1 MAPSSEQYAQ
11 LAALFTTEPDPEVK
25 SSIELLLPAH
35 LPVQGGL
42 WLVPYAGR
50 EAANGLS
57 MLLRMH
63 EDSIDIAAIGQG
75 NFDLS
80 ACESLDSV
88 TECVGCEVAHWI
100 VQPPSDAD
108 PTSLLHC
115 DADCV
120 TLLSGADQAAV
131 VGAYRLLK
139 GLITAAGTTV
149 DLPSVRLVIVGA
161 EERAAGDAA
170 SRIIQTAHHQLDV
183 QLEVGLPL
191 PAMGST
197 SRVISQ
203 VSIPRTRN
211 IVDLMSCLRSNF
223 APPEEIPT
231 THRFEH
237 PDSEHTVPEIPERS
251 TPDQVEQLVPSTPQ
265 EPVTLVEPEVVQ
277 VEEQPVVEP
286 DAVPENS
293 YASYV
298 DGLLSIAPRCPE
310 HEHIELAIDGNGYM
324 HVLANAEDFRDCAIV
339 AGWFERHQKLIVMAC
354 GGMAIDTEKPPIQHL
369 FTDDAVSVA
378 DLHGSGFRLHLI
390 TEVEVEGKRGTFSTP
405 LN

>member
-50 EAANGLS
+50 EAADGLS
-57 MLLRMH
+57 ILLRMH
-63 EDSIDIAAIGQG
+63 EDTIDIAAIGQG
-75 NFDLS
+75 ELDLS
-80 ACESLDSV
+80 SCDSLDSV
-88 TECVGCEVAHWI
+88 MACIGAEVAHWI
-100 VQPPSDAD
+100 VQPPSDAV

-139 GLITAAGTTV
+139 GLITASGSAV
-149 DLPSVRLVIVGA
+149 EIPSIRLVIVGA

-183 QLEVGLPL
+183 QIEVGLPL

-203 VSIPRTRN
+203 VSVSRTRN
-211 IVDLMSCLRSNF
+211 IVDLMSCLRNSF
-223 APPEEIPT
+223 ATPEDIQT

-237 PDSEHTVPEIPERS
+237 PTPEH
-251 TPDQVEQLVPSTPQ
+251 Q
-265 EPVTLVEPEVVQ
+265 EPVHPTPEHHTPDHQEPATVQESIKMVEPRVARAEP
-277 VEEQPVVEP
+277 QPTLESVSIP
-286 DAVPENS
+286 TDS
-293 YASYV
+293 YVSHV
-298 DGLLSIAPRCPE
+298 DGLVSIAPRCPE
-310 HEHIELAIDGNGYM
+310 HEHIELAVDGNGCM

-339 AGWFERHQKLIVMAC
+339 AGWCSRHQKLIVMAC
-354 GGMAIDTEKPPIQHL
+354 GGIGINTEESPIQHL

-378 DLHGSGFRLHLI
+378 DLHGSGVRLHLI
-390 TEVEVEGKRGTFSTP
+390 ADVEVEGKAGTFSTP

>member
-50 EAANGLS
+50 EAADGLS
-57 MLLRMH
+57 ILLKMH
-63 EDSIDIAAIGQG
+63 EDTIDLAAIGQG
-75 NFDLS
+75 DVDLS
-80 ACESLDSV
+80 GCASLDSV
-88 TECVGCEVAHWI
+88 MECVGTKVAHWI

-139 GLITAAGTTV
+139 GLISASGTTV
-149 DLPSVRLVIVGA
+149 DLPSIRLVIVGA

-183 QLEVGLPL
+183 QIEVGLPL

-211 IVDLMSCLRSNF
+211 IVDLMSCLRSSF
-223 APPEEIPT
+223 AQPDEIQT

-237 PDSEHTVPEIPERS
+237 AVS
-251 TPDQVEQLVPSTPQ
+251 EQLTPEYSAPNHTEESPTLQ
-265 EPVTLVEPEVVQ
+265 EPVKIVEPRATH
-277 VEEQPVVEP
+277 VEEQPVLET
-286 DAVPENS
+286 ASVPSSS
-293 YASYV
+293 YATYV
-298 DGLLSIAPRCPE
+298 EGLLSIAPRCPE
-310 HEHIELAIDGNGYM
+310 HEHVELAVDSDGRV
-324 HVLANAEDFRDCAIV
+324 HVLADAEDFRDCAIV
-339 AGWFERHQKLIVMAC
+339 AGWFDRHHKLIVMAC

-378 DLHGSGFRLHLI
+378 DLHGSGVQLHLI
-390 TEVEVEGKRGTFSTP
+390 AKVEVQGNWGTFSTP

>member
-11 LAALFTTEPDPEVK
+11 LAALYTTEAEVGVK

-50 EAANGLS
+50 EAAEGLS
-57 MLLRMH
+57 ILLRMH
-63 EDSIDIAAIGQG
+63 EDMIDLAAIGHG
-75 NFDLS
+75 DVDLS
-80 ACESLDSV
+80 SCDSLDAV
-88 TECVGCEVAHWI
+88 VACIGTATAHWI

-139 GLITAAGTTV
+139 GLISASGNSV
-149 DLPSVRLVIVGA
+149 ELPSIRLIIVGA
-161 EERAAGDAA
+161 EERAASDAA
-170 SRIIQTAHHQLDV
+170 SRIVQTAHHQLDV
-183 QLEVGLPL
+183 QIEVGHPL

-197 SRVISQ
+197 SNVISQ
-203 VSIPRTRN
+203 VSFPRTRN
-211 IVDLMSCLRSNF
+211 IVDLMGCIRNSFGQN
-223 APPEEIPT
+223 EEIPT
-231 THRFEH
+231 TPRFEE
-237 PDSEHTVPEIPERS
+237 S
-251 TPDQVEQLVPSTPQ
+251 Q
-265 EPVTLVEPEVVQ
+265 EPTTVQEQVKMVEPEEITAVSQSSPDPVPATASIYTVN
-277 VEEQPVVEP
+277 VE
-286 DAVPENS
+286 
-293 YASYV
+293 
-298 DGLLSIAPRCPE
+298 GLLSITPRCPMAE
-310 HEHIELAIDGNGYM
+310 HVELAVDGEGRM

-339 AGWFERHQKLIVMAC
+339 AAWFGRHHKLIVMAC
-354 GGMAIDTEKPPIQHL
+354 GGMGIDTEKPPVQHL

-378 DLHGSGFRLHLI
+378 DLHGSGVRLHLI
-390 TEVEVEGKRGTFSTP
+390 AEVEVEGKIGTFSTP

>member
-11 LAALFTTEPDPEVK
+11 LAALFTTEPDAEVK

-50 EAANGLS
+50 EAADGLS
-57 MLLRMH
+57 ILLRMH
-63 EDSIDIAAIGQG
+63 EDIIDLAAIGHG
-75 NFDLS
+75 DIDVS
-80 ACESLDSV
+80 GCDSLDSV
-88 TECVGCEVAHWI
+88 MECIGSEVAHWI

-139 GLITAAGTTV
+139 GLIAASGTPV
-149 DLPSVRLVIVGA
+149 DLPLIRLVIVGA

-183 QLEVGLPL
+183 QIEVGLPL

-197 SRVISQ
+197 SKVISQ

-211 IVDLMSCLRSNF
+211 IVDLMSCLRSSF

-237 PDSEHTVPEIPERS
+237 PDSGHSTSKRP
-251 TPDQVEQLVPSTPQ
+251 TPDHVEHPEPPTPQ
-265 EPVTLVEPEVVQ
+265 ESIKLVESQAPH

-286 DAVPENS
+286 DSAPMNS
-293 YASYV
+293 YATYV

-310 HEHIELAIDGNGYM
+310 HEHIELAIDGNGRM
-324 HVLANAEDFRDCAIV
+324 HVLSNAEDFRDCAIV
-339 AGWFERHQKLIVMAC
+339 AGWFGRHHKLIVMAC

-369 FTDDAVSVA
+369 FTNDAVSVA
-378 DLHGSGFRLHLI
+378 DLHGSGVRLHLI
-390 TEVEVEGKRGTFSTP
+390 AEVEVDGKTGTFSTP